1 MGDNDTMKK
10 GLQMKEKSASVGE
23 MEKSGENEIAIA
35 SEELVGSIRPLI
47 EQAKARV
54 AQSVNSELVILYW
67 QIGKR
72 ISDDLPAES
81 RAEYGAKVVELVSKR
96 LAAEYGKGFRRSNVF
111 HMIRF
116 AEVFDDIK
124 IVQTLSGQ
132 LSWYGLQLHRPAEA
146 YDHRR
151 QGLLPRPALLSP
163 QPASYDGHRA
173 EAGQLRCCLQGPDG
187 ALSALAGQ
195 IRASAG

>member
-1 MGDNDTMKK
+1 
-10 GLQMKEKSASVGE
+10 MKEKSAFVGE

-35 SEELVGSIRPLI
+35 SEELVSSIRPLI
-47 EQAKARV
+47 EQAKAHV
-54 AQSVNSELVILYW
+54 AQSVNSELVLLYW

-72 ISDDLPAES
+72 ISDDLPAGS

-151 QGLLPRPALLSP
+151 QELLPRPALLSP
-163 QPASYDGHRA
+163 QPASSGGYRT
-173 EAGQLRCCLQGPDG
+173 
-187 ALSALAGQ
+187 
-195 IRASAG
+195 